1 MVNSARHTDIRSD
14 SSSNLIEKV
23 PVLKNRLAPIGYATL
38 VLVFA
43 VLPLLSGSL
52 YLLHIL
58 ILCFVYIIA
67 TSSMRTIAMSGQFPM
82 AHAAFMGIGAYVAGM
97 LSKWVGLPPWLTIP
111 AGALASMTI
120 GILTGYP
127 FARLRSLYYTMGS
140 LFFGIGVIYFI
151 TAFSYYTGSY
161 AGLLGIKPIFF
172 MVEKIVYYYFFL
184 ALTVVCLLI
193 LYRFESSRIGTDLK
207 AIAQSHLVASSVGIN
222 EGFYRILAVAVGCF
236 FAGLAGAC
244 YAQYNLVISPSSF
257 NFMATMW
264 LLMYALVGGMGTF
277 AGPIVGTLILFMIP
291 EIFRDL
297 KQYSPYLS
305 SVVLLVV
312 VYFAP
317 KGLASV
323 PGIIRAK
330 YAARK
335 EARTGAEHAA

>member
-1 MVNSARHTDIRSD
+1 MVSD
-14 SSSNLIEKV
+14 SSSDFAEK
-23 PVLKNRLAPIGYATL
+23 APDRKKRAASIGCAGL

-58 ILCFVYIIA
+58 ILCFVYVIA

-82 AHAAFMGIGAYVAGM
+82 AHAAFMGIGAYVAGI

-111 AGALASMTI
+111 AGALASMAI

-127 FARLRSLYYTMGS
+127 FARLRLLYYTMGS
-140 LFFGIGVIYFI
+140 LFFGIGVVYFI

-161 AGLLGIKPIFF
+161 AGLLGIKPIFI
-172 MVEKIVYYYFFL
+172 MAEKIVYYYFFL
-184 ALTVVCLLI
+184 ALTVVCVLI
-193 LYRFESSRIGTDLK
+193 LYRFEFCRIGTDLK

-222 EGFYRILAVAVGCF
+222 EGFYRILAVAIGCF

-244 YAQYNLVISPSSF
+244 YAQYNLVISPASF

-277 AGPIVGTLILFMIP
+277 AGPIVGTLILFMTP
-291 EIFRDL
+291 EVFRDL

-305 SVVLLVV
+305 SVILLIV
-312 VYFAP
+312 VYIAP
-317 KGLASV
+317 KGLVSM
-323 PGIIRAK
+323 PGIIGAR
-330 YAARK
+330 YARRK
-335 EARTGAEHAA
+335 EARTGVGHAA